1 MKAIV
6 RTATAA
12 ATAHRNQ
19 DTHGMDDGRL
29 SALVVDLLAAL
40 LQEAAERAGERRDH
54 RDRVDLHEHV
64 EDSAADRD
72 RILDLRGDGQQLS
85 RRPKRSAAERLD
97 LGLLGVALE
106 QERRDR
112 KQQVNTHG
120 RHDDRHELIP
130 QPTMRDRRRAQNVTK
145 LAGSGPQHSKQHRS
159 IVAGAPDVGA
169 VVSNGDWAQEGRPGA
184 GGSASVAE
192 LLKIG
197 ARNAATGVDS
207 RAWWRARG

>member
-1 MKAIV
+1 LV
-6 RTATAA
+6 EDVVGGGEDLVGGRDRGFGVSAA
-12 ATAHRNQ
+12 A
-19 DTHGMDDGRL
+19 
-29 SALVVDLLAAL
+29 LLAAL
-40 LQEAAERAGERRDH
+40 LQEAPERAGEGRDH

-64 EDSAADRD
+64 EDAAADRD

-85 RRPKRSAAERLD
+85 RRPKHSAAERLD

-106 QERRDR
+106 QERRDCT
-112 KQQVNTHG
+112 QQVNTHG
-120 RHDDRHELIP
+120 RHDDHHELIP
-130 QPTMRDRRRAQNVTK
+130 QPTMRDCRRAQNVTK

-159 IVAGAPDVGA
+159 IVAAGPDVGA
-169 VVSNGDWAQEGRPGA
+169 VASNGAWAQEGMPGA

-192 LLKIG
+192 LPKIG